1 VVLCLLNAYHNLIIY
16 SVILSEVTVG
26 QGRGG
31 WDGVH
36 ERVLEAK
43 NNHLFIY

>member
-1 VVLCLLNAYHNLIIY
+1 LCLLNAYHNLIIY
-16 SVILSEVTVG
+16 SAIPSEVAVG
-26 QGRGG
+26 QARSG